1 MKLIDKLPSFDR
13 NYIVEEIQG
22 AYDTE
27 LNILKEDIDD
37 TFNQLFVD
45 TATWGLDMW
54 EDILCIEKKE
64 LDFDTRRSNIKAKM
78 RSRGTSTIEVI
89 KSICEAY
96 TKSETDIK
104 VYSDEFT
111 FVLSFIANNCDY
123 KTLLDCSDMIER
135 VKPAH
140 LLHYLEPIIL
150 DKSMVYC
157 GGGMVCSEE
166 VKVHPYFEPII
177 KCSAV
182 VNCGAGM
189 ISREEIKVYPLSIKC
204 IENNCKINIA
214 IANDTGVENVVVY
227 PKSEVG

>member
-1 MKLIDKLPSFDR
+1 MKLIDKLPSFVR
-13 NYIVEEIQG
+13 NRIVEEIQG
-22 AYDTE
+22 AYDIE

-37 TFNQLFVD
+37 TFDQLFVD

-54 EDILCIEKKE
+54 EDILCIEKKDLGFE
-64 LDFDTRRSNIKAKM
+64 ARRNNIKAKM

-89 KSICEAY
+89 KNICEAY
-96 TKSETDIK
+96 TKSEADIK

-123 KTLLDCSDMIER
+123 KTLLDCSDMIEK

-140 LLHYLEPIIL
+140 LVHYLEPIIL

-182 VNCGAGM
+182 INCGAGM
-189 ISREEIKVYPLSIKC
+189 LSREEIKVYPLSIKY
-204 IENNCKINIA
+204 IESNCKINIA

-227 PKSEVG
+227 PKQEVV

>member
-78 RSRGTSTIEVI
+78 RSR
-89 KSICEAY
+89 
-96 TKSETDIK
+96 
-104 VYSDEFT
+104 
-111 FVLSFIANNCDY
+111 VLV
-123 KTLLDCSDMIER
+123 LL
-135 VKPAH
+135 K
-140 LLHYLEPIIL
+140 L
-150 DKSMVYC
+150 
-157 GGGMVCSEE
+157 
-166 VKVHPYFEPII
+166 
-177 KCSAV
+177 
-182 VNCGAGM
+182 
-189 ISREEIKVYPLSIKC
+189 
-204 IENNCKINIA
+204 
-214 IANDTGVENVVVY
+214 
-227 PKSEVG
+227 